1 MGTSHQSIRTPV
13 LPRISEL
20 LLPLHQR
27 IYSAKAAPL
36 IGVLKKNRALHWSE
50 EYQHAFKKL
59 KKAISEEP
67 ILVVPDHTNPFEVQT
82 DASDFAI
89 DGVFMQE
96 SHPIAFES
104 RKLND
109 TELCYTVQE
118 KKMTAIICCLYVWRH
133 YLLVLHFVI
142 LTNNVG
148 RSYF

>member
-118 KKMTAIICCLYVWRH
+118 KKMTAIICCLCVWRH

>member
-36 IGVLKKNRALHWSE
+36 IGVLKKNRAWHWSE
-50 EYQHAFKKL
+50 EYQHAFKEL

-82 DASDFAI
+82 DAFDFAI

-104 RKLND
+104 
-109 TELCYTVQE
+109 
-118 KKMTAIICCLYVWRH
+118 
-133 YLLVLHFVI
+133 
-142 LTNNVG
+142 
-148 RSYF
+148 